1 MRSGS
6 GKPLTQRRIRAV
18 YNAARTYAANN
29 KIREVTSLLGGNTI
43 GDIIDGNLDKGWN
56 VEVKDLAVFAAKIRD
71 AARTLQN
78 EGDSKS
84 VEVGDVEVNLVLGNG
99 QVRASVKIG
108 DGETRNMENF
118 AKTPEGLRQAMDDT
132 ISALYNSFPEV
143 GSNVPYG
150 RSVMRNVTD
159 AYEKLTS
166 QADLDSTNDCHLRNF
181 AFGILAKK
189 AGVIDINEYDE

>member
-84 VEVGDVEVNLVLGNG
+84 VEVGDVEVNLVL
-99 QVRASVKIG
+99 V
-108 DGETRNMENF
+108 
-118 AKTPEGLRQAMDDT
+118 MD
-132 ISALYNSFPEV
+132 
-143 GSNVPYG
+143 
-150 RSVMRNVTD
+150 R
-159 AYEKLTS
+159 
-166 QADLDSTNDCHLRNF
+166 
-181 AFGILAKK
+181 
-189 AGVIDINEYDE
+189 